1 MKQTIELHKKWK
13 SDPSKGEVFTPSEL
27 VREML
32 DKIPSDVWENPESK
46 FLDPCMGKGTFIVE
60 IVKRL
65 IDIYGYSKEDAV
77 SRVYGYDTCVKYIN
91 YLKRG
96 GLVNVFHKNFLNEEL
111 NMKFDVVVGNPPYQE
126 NGRIDQA
133 NKLWPKMVIKA
144 FELTKENGYLT
155 MITPNG
161 WMNSKTAD
169 VGKGKSGIKIYKD
182 IFKKNNLLFVNAD
195 SDGIKTK
202 FFNGVGSTFSIFVIQ
217 KSTYSGITEFFNYK
231 TGSNNISISNI
242 EDLPKNINNQ
252 TISILNKFNNVIGK
266 FNFTDQ
272 NHNLNGN
279 EISVSDENHQYGLFH
294 THKGG
299 GTFWYGELE
308 SEHFG
313 KHNVVIT
320 LSGKYKAIYTQLGF
334 SNMCVGVSVET
345 EDIAKN
351 ILSFLNS
358 KLYQFAVDMN
368 KFSGF
373 NPRQFILG
381 LPKIDT
387 QKEWSD
393 DEIFQFF
400 NLTKDE
406 IEYVQSYDL

>member
-217 KSTYSGITEFFNYK
+217 
-231 TGSNNISISNI
+231 SI
-242 EDLPKNINNQ
+242 
-252 TISILNKFNNVIGK
+252 
-266 FNFTDQ
+266 
-272 NHNLNGN
+272 
-279 EISVSDENHQYGLFH
+279 
-294 THKGG
+294 
-299 GTFWYGELE
+299 EL
-308 SEHFG
+308 
-313 KHNVVIT
+313 
-320 LSGKYKAIYTQLGF
+320 
-334 SNMCVGVSVET
+334 
-345 EDIAKN
+345 
-351 ILSFLNS
+351 
-358 KLYQFAVDMN
+358 
-368 KFSGF
+368 
-373 NPRQFILG
+373 
-381 LPKIDT
+381 
-387 QKEWSD
+387 
-393 DEIFQFF
+393 
-400 NLTKDE
+400 
-406 IEYVQSYDL
+406 